1 MKYLSL
7 LLVSLF
13 IASAFAVD
21 DTLTNVPEIIG
32 TFSQVDRDLRARSDA
47 ARRSAST
54 SGCLD
59 YYEEINNA
67 GASLSLAGSWNVQ
80 LDPKD
85 EGLAQTWF
93 AAAHPFAGS
102 MAMPGTTDEAGLGT
116 PAKKPNSVL
125 RGLQRKVTYEGAVW
139 FRRSIEIPA
148 DWAGKVVTLELERVL
163 WESRVWLDGK
173 EMGMEN
179 SLSTPHWFTLSGC
192 TPGPHELVV
201 RVDNRKQIEIGK
213 SHAYIDDTQTKWNG
227 IVGRIELHAEPL
239 VRITT
244 LWLNPDPAKPSVRV
258 NLENGT
264 DKSVTGMV
272 MISLASSPKTT
283 AVDVSVNA
291 PPGESSMEIPL
302 DKWGP
307 LPKWDEFH
315 PNLSSVQF
323 QLKTSLGEQTR
334 ELAVGLRT
342 IQRDGQILRINGR
355 PLFLRGTHEGCSFP
369 LTGYPPMDVAGW
381 RAVFKEVKLWG
392 LNHVRFHSYCP
403 PEACFTAAD
412 EEGVYLQIE
421 LPLWVGKIGAAG
433 DEKRTA
439 WIHSEAMRILTRYG
453 NHPSIL
459 MMALGNEL
467 EGEFSYLGPL
477 VQELQKL
484 DPRRLYSLTSNRLY
498 ARIPANAGKP
508 GGPVLADD
516 FKVERLVKVGL
527 RGQSYFNSEPNTVIN
542 FRGALKGERWP
553 VITHEAGQWCVFP
566 NMAEIP
572 KYTGVLRPVNLE
584 AIQQDLKGK
593 GMLEQAADFT
603 RCSGKLSFELDKQ
616 ELELA
621 MRSHP
626 LSGYQLLDL
635 HDYPGQGTAHVGL
648 LDSFWQS
655 KGFATPEQFREA
667 CAPVVPLAL
676 LPKRVFTAGETLA
689 IKVEGVNYS
698 EGPLHDITPV
708 WTLVSGSGQPL
719 LNGKLAS
726 VELPVGAG
734 IPLGEIQGTVPDV
747 AKATEA
753 VLQIRLP
760 GEDAGSP
767 SGKPA
772 LQGADH
778 VVGRAS
784 REAGAWGGGD
794 CMNSWRIWIYPATK
808 SSENKADVLTT
819 SFNDA
824 LARLQQG
831 RRVLY
836 CPPRQ
841 GIKAQH
847 DVVFLP
853 AFWSPVYFSK
863 QAGTLGLLI
872 HPEHPALADFPTA
885 EHSDWQWWYP
895 LEHTAGA
902 VVLDGVNSKL
912 KPVVQ
917 VIPSFSHVQKLG
929 MIFEA
934 RVGEGRLLVCTIDLT
949 GGFEADPVRRQL
961 RESLFAYLAGTL
973 TDDCAVLTEPELG
986 ALFQEAATGAAQGS
1000 KPAWSKDLEPPKA
1013 SKASH

>member
-7 LLVSLF
+7 SLLAF
-13 IASAFAVD
+13 YIATSFAAG
-21 DTLTNVPEIIG
+21 E
-32 TFSQVDRDLRARSDA
+32 SRS
-47 ARRSAST
+47 
-54 SGCLD
+54 
-59 YYEEINNA
+59 E
-67 GASLSLAGSWNVQ
+67 GANQSLAGAWNVQ

-85 EGLAQTWF
+85 EGLAQNWF
-93 AAAHPFAGS
+93 EAAHPFAGS
-102 MAMPGTTDEAGLGT
+102 MTLPGTTDEAGLGN
-116 PAKKPNSVL
+116 PAKKSNAGAL

-139 FRRSIEIPA
+139 FRRSIDIPA
-148 DWAGKVVTLELERVL
+148 DWAGKLVTLELERVL

-179 SLSTPHWFTLSGC
+179 SLSTPHIFTLTGC
-192 TPGPHELVV
+192 KPGRHELVV
-201 RVDNRKQIEIGK
+201 RVDNRKQIEVGK

-227 IVGRIELHAEPL
+227 IVGRIEVHADPL

-264 DKSVTGMV
+264 DKPVTGMLKV
-272 MISLASSPKTT
+272 SLASGPQPT
-283 AVDVSVNA
+283 AVDLPVNA
-291 PPGESSMEIPL
+291 PPGASSIEIPL
-302 DKWGP
+302 DKFGA

-315 PNLSSVQF
+315 PNLTTVQF
-323 QLKTSLGEQTR
+323 NLKTSLGEQTR
-334 ELAVGLRT
+334 KLTVGLRT
-342 IQRDGQILRINGR
+342 IQRDEQILRINGR

-381 RAVFKEVKLWG
+381 RAVFKTVKLWG

-433 DEKRTA
+433 DDKRA
-439 WIHSEAMRILTRYG
+439 NWVHAEAVRILTRYG

-477 VQELQKL
+477 VEELKKL
-484 DPRRLYSLTSNRLY
+484 DPRRLYSLSSNRLY
-498 ARIPANAGKP
+498 AKIPANAGSP
-508 GGPVLADD
+508 GGPPLADE
-516 FKVERLVKVGL
+516 FKVERLLKVGL
-527 RGQSYFNSEPNTVIN
+527 RGQSYFNSEPNTITN
-542 FRGALKGERWP
+542 FSLGLKNERWP
-553 VITHEAGQWCVFP
+553 VITHEVGQWCVFP

-584 AIQQDLKGK
+584 AIQQDLINKG
-593 GMLEQAADFT
+593 LLDQAADFT
-603 RCSGKLSFELDKQ
+603 RCSGKLAFELDKQ

-635 HDYPGQGTAHVGL
+635 HDYPGQGTAHVGV
-648 LDSFWQS
+648 LDSFWQN

-676 LPKRVFTAGETLA
+676 LPKRVFTSGETLA
-689 IKVEGVNYS
+689 IKAEGVNYS
-698 EGPLHDITPV
+698 DSPLRNIIPV
-708 WTLVSGSGQPL
+708 WTLVSASGQPL
-719 LNGKLAS
+719 LNGKLAA
-726 VELPVGAG
+726 VEIPIGAG
-734 IPLGEIQGTVPDV
+734 IPLGVIQGTVPDV
-747 AKATEA
+747 AKATAA

-760 GEDAGSP
+760 GT
-767 SGKPA
+767 SG
-772 LQGADH
+772 
-778 VVGRAS
+778 
-784 REAGAWGGGD
+784 
-794 CMNSWRIWIYPATK
+794 MNSWRIWIYPAPNTA
-808 SSENKADVLTT
+808 ENKDDVITT
-819 SFNDA
+819 SLNEA

-841 GIKAQH
+841 GIKAQQ
-847 DVVFLP
+847 DAVFLP

-895 LEHTAGA
+895 LDHTAGA
-902 VVLDGVNSKL
+902 VVLDGVNPKL

-917 VIPSFSHVQKLG
+917 VIPSFAKLKKLG

-934 RVGEGRLLVCTIDLT
+934 RVGNGRLLVCTTDLA
-949 GGFEADPVRRQL
+949 GGLETDPVRRQL
-961 RESLFAYLAGTL
+961 RNSLLAYLAKPL
-973 TDDCAVLTEPELG
+973 TGDCAALTEAELG
-986 ALFQEAATGAAQGS
+986 TLFQEAVAGTDNGA
-1000 KPAWSKDLEPPKA
+1000 KPKWSKDLEPPKPN
-1013 SKASH
+1013 KANQ

>member
-7 LLVSLF
+7 SLLAFF
-13 IASAFAVD
+13 IATSSFAAGD
-21 DTLTNVPEIIG
+21 SLK
-32 TFSQVDRDLRARSDA
+32 
-47 ARRSAST
+47 
-54 SGCLD
+54 
-59 YYEEINNA
+59 A
-67 GASLSLAGSWNVQ
+67 GASLSLAGSWSVQ

-102 MAMPGTTDEAGLGT
+102 MTLPGTTDEAGLGT

-139 FRRSIEIPA
+139 FRRSIDIPA
-148 DWAGKVVTLELERVL
+148 DWAGKLVTLELERVL

-192 TPGPHELVV
+192 KPGRHELVV
-201 RVDNRKQIEIGK
+201 RVDNRKQIEVGK

-244 LWLNPDPAKPSVRV
+244 LWLNPDPVKPSVRV

-264 DKSVTGMV
+264 DKAVTGTINV
-272 MISLASSPKTT
+272 SLASGSKPA
-283 AVDVSVNA
+283 AVELPVNA
-291 PPGESSMEIPL
+291 PPGASSMEIPL

-307 LPKWDEFH
+307 LPKWDEFQ
-315 PNLSSVQF
+315 PNLSMVQF
-323 QLKTSLGEQTR
+323 NLKTSLGEQTR
-334 ELAVGLRT
+334 KLTFGLRT

-381 RAVFKEVKLWG
+381 RAVFKTVKLWG

-403 PEACFTAAD
+403 PDACFTAAD

-433 DEKRTA
+433 DDKRA
-439 WIHSEAMRILTRYG
+439 NWIHAEALRMLTLYG

-477 VQELQKL
+477 VEELKKL
-484 DPRRLYSLTSNRLY
+484 DPRRLYSLSSNRLY
-498 ARIPANAGKP
+498 AKIPANAGSP
-508 GGPVLADD
+508 GGPTLADE
-516 FKVERLVKVGL
+516 FKVERLLKVGL
-527 RGQSYFNSEPNTVIN
+527 RGQSYFNSEPNTVTQ
-542 FRGALKGERWP
+542 FSAGLKNERWP
-553 VITHEAGQWCVFP
+553 VITHEVGQWCVFP

-572 KYTGVLRPVNLE
+572 KYTGVLRPVNIE
-584 AIQQDLKGK
+584 AIQQDLKDK
-593 GMLEQAADFT
+593 GLLEQAPDFT
-603 RCSGKLSFELDKQ
+603 RCSGKLAFELDKQ

-621 MRSHP
+621 MRSRP

-635 HDYPGQGTAHVGL
+635 HDYPGQGTAHVGV
-648 LDSFWQS
+648 LDSFWQN

-676 LPKRVFTAGETLA
+676 LPKRVFTAGDTLA

-698 EGPLHDITPV
+698 AANLSNITPV
-708 WTLVSGSGQPL
+708 WTLVSASGQPL
-719 LNGKLAS
+719 LNGKLAA
-726 VELPVGAG
+726 VEIPVGAG
-734 IPLGEIQGTVPDV
+734 TPLGEIQVTIPDV

-753 VLQIRLP
+753 VLQIRLQ
-760 GEDAGSP
+760 GE
-767 SGKPA
+767 
-772 LQGADH
+772 
-778 VVGRAS
+778 
-784 REAGAWGGGD
+784 D
-794 CMNSWRIWIYPATK
+794 CMNSWRIWIYPVASKTA
-808 SSENKADVLTT
+808 ENKDEVITT
-819 SFNDA
+819 SFNEM
-824 LARLQQG
+824 LARLKQG

-836 CPPRQ
+836 CPPRP

-872 HPEHPALADFPTA
+872 HPQHPALADFPTA

-895 LEHTAGA
+895 LNHTAGA
-902 VVLDGVNSKL
+902 VVLDGVNPKL

-917 VIPSFSHVQKLG
+917 VIPSFAKLKKLG
-929 MIFEA
+929 LIFEA
-934 RVGEGRLLVCTIDLT
+934 RVGNGRLLVCTIDLT
-949 GGFEADPVRRQL
+949 GGLEADPVRRQL
-961 RESLFAYLAGTL
+961 RQSLLAYLAKPLAG
-973 TDDCAVLTEPELG
+973 DCAILSESELG
-986 ALFQEAATGAAQGS
+986 TLFQEAAAGADPGT
-1000 KPAWSKDLEPPKA
+1000 KPKWSKDLEPPKA
-1013 SKASH
+1013 NKTAQ